1 MDKTQ
6 PEDPKDKMF
15 QATILSLFPE
25 MFPGTLG
32 HSLAGRAL
40 DKGLWSLVTKQIRDY
55 ATDKHHSVDDA
66 PLGGGHGLVLK
77 PDVVSA
83 ALDDVATAPGRRLY
97 MSPRGRPLTQ
107 KLVRTL
113 AQDEGVV
120 IVCGRYEGLDQRVI
134 AHHQLMEVSVGDY
147 ILSGGELAAQILLD
161 AVIRLRAGVM
171 GKEIGH
177 LQESFETGLLEHD
190 HYTQPRVWN
199 KMAAPEILASG
210 HHQKIAA
217 WREDQAKEL
226 TRRRRPDLWA
236 RFLAKNDENTKNDE
250 NYGESS

>member
-1 MDKTQ
+1 MSKHRDEHQ
-6 PEDPKDKMF
+6 F
-15 QATILSLFPE
+15 QATILTLFPE

-40 DKGLWSLVTKQIRDY
+40 DNGVWSLITKQIREF
-55 ATDKHHSVDDA
+55 ATDKHKTVDDA
-66 PLGGGHGLVLK
+66 PLGGGHGLILK

-83 ALDDVATAPGRRLY
+83 ALDDVAKAPGRRLY
-97 MSPRGRPLTQ
+97 MSPRGVPLSQ
-107 KLVRTL
+107 ELVRDL

-134 AHHQLMEVSVGDY
+134 DHHQLMEVSVGDY

-161 AVIRLRAGVM
+161 AVIRLLPGVM

-190 HYTQPRVWN
+190 HYTQPRMW
-199 KMAAPEILASG
+199 KEMSAPEILGSG

-217 WREDQAKEL
+217 WRDNQAKEL
-226 TRRRRPDLWA
+226 TKRRRPDLWQ
-236 RFLAKNDENTKNDE
+236 RFLAKNEENN
-250 NYGESS
+250 GESS

>member
-1 MDKTQ
+1 MTTKDASQDSADKAG
-6 PEDPKDKMF
+6 F
-15 QATILSLFPE
+15 QATILTLFPE

-32 HSLAGRAL
+32 HSIAGRAL
-40 DKGLWSLVTKQIRDY
+40 EKGLWSCTTHQIRYY
-55 ATDKHHSVDDA
+55 ALDKHKSVDDA
-66 PLGGGHGLVLK
+66 PLGGGHGLVMK

-83 ALDDVATAPGRRLY
+83 ALDNVSGAPGKRLY
-97 MSPRGRPLTQ
+97 MSPRGKPLTQ
-107 KLVRTL
+107 EFARSLS
-113 AQDEGVV
+113 DDDGVV

-134 AHHQLMEVSVGDY
+134 DHHQLIEVSVGDY

-161 AVIRLRAGVM
+161 SVIRLLPGVM

-217 WREDQAKEL
+217 WRDEQAKEL
-226 TRRRRPDLWA
+226 TKERRPDLWE
-236 RFLAKNDENTKNDE
+236 RFLAKNVENN
-250 NYGESS
+250 GESS

>member
-1 MDKTQ
+1 MSKHSDEHQ
-6 PEDPKDKMF
+6 F
-15 QATILSLFPE
+15 QATILTLFPE

-40 DKGLWSLVTKQIRDY
+40 DNGVWSLITKQIREF
-55 ATDKHHSVDDA
+55 ATDKHKTVDDA
-66 PLGGGHGLVLK
+66 PLGGGHGLILK

-83 ALDDVATAPGRRLY
+83 ALDDVAKAPGRRLY
-97 MSPRGRPLTQ
+97 MSPRGVPLSQ
-107 KLVRTL
+107 ELVRDL

-134 AHHQLMEVSVGDY
+134 DHHQLMEVSVGDY
-147 ILSGGELAAQILLD
+147 VLSGGELAAQILLD
-161 AVIRLRAGVM
+161 AVIRLLPGVM

-190 HYTQPRVWN
+190 HYTQPRMW
-199 KMAAPEILASG
+199 KEMSAPEILGSG

-217 WREDQAKEL
+217 WRDNQAKEL
-226 TRRRRPDLWA
+226 TKRRRPDLWQ
-236 RFLAKNDENTKNDE
+236 RFLAKNEENN
-250 NYGESS
+250 GESS

>member
-1 MDKTQ
+1 MTTKDASQESADKAG
-6 PEDPKDKMF
+6 F
-15 QATILSLFPE
+15 QATILTLFPE

-32 HSLAGRAL
+32 HSIAGLAL
-40 DKGLWSLVTKQIRDY
+40 EKGLWSCTTDQIRDY
-55 ATDKHHSVDDA
+55 ALDKHKSADDA
-66 PLGGGHGLVLK
+66 PLGGGHGLVMK

-83 ALDDVATAPGRRLY
+83 ALDDVSGAPGKRLY
-97 MSPRGRPLTQ
+97 MSPRGKPLTQ
-107 KLVRTL
+107 EL
-113 AQDEGVV
+113 ARSLSDDDGVV

-134 AHHQLMEVSVGDY
+134 DHHQLMEVSVGDY

-161 AVIRLRAGVM
+161 SVIRLLPGVM

-217 WREDQAKEL
+217 WRNEQAKEL
-226 TRRRRPDLWA
+226 TKERRPDLWE
-236 RFLAKNDENTKNDE
+236 RFLAKNVENN
-250 NYGESS
+250 GESS

>member
-1 MDKTQ
+1 MSKHSDEHQ
-6 PEDPKDKMF
+6 F
-15 QATILSLFPE
+15 QATILTLFPE

-40 DKGLWSLVTKQIRDY
+40 DNGVWSLITKQIREF
-55 ATDKHHSVDDA
+55 ATDKHKTVDDA
-66 PLGGGHGLVLK
+66 PLGGGHGLILK

-83 ALDDVATAPGRRLY
+83 ALNDVAKAPGRRLY
-97 MSPRGRPLTQ
+97 MSPRGVPLSQ
-107 KLVRTL
+107 ELVRDL
-113 AQDEGVV
+113 AKDEGVV

-134 AHHQLMEVSVGDY
+134 DHHQLMEVSVGDY

-161 AVIRLRAGVM
+161 AVIRLLPGVM

-190 HYTQPRVWN
+190 HYTQPRMWN
-199 KMAAPEILASG
+199 EMSAPEILGSG

-217 WREDQAKEL
+217 WRDNQAKEL
-226 TRRRRPDLWA
+226 TKRRRPDLWQ
-236 RFLAKNDENTKNDE
+236 RFLAKNEENN
-250 NYGESS
+250 GESS

>member
-1 MDKTQ
+1 MSKHSD
-6 PEDPKDKMF
+6 EHRF
-15 QATILSLFPE
+15 QATILTLFPE

-40 DKGLWSLVTKQIRDY
+40 DNGVWSLITKQIREF
-55 ATDKHHSVDDA
+55 ATDKHKTVDDA
-66 PLGGGHGLVLK
+66 PLGGGHGLILK

-83 ALDDVATAPGRRLY
+83 ALDDVAKAPGRRLY
-97 MSPRGRPLTQ
+97 MSPRGVPLSQ
-107 KLVRTL
+107 ELVRDL
-113 AQDEGVV
+113 AQDEGIV

-134 AHHQLMEVSVGDY
+134 NHHQLMEVSVGDY

-161 AVIRLRAGVM
+161 AVIRLLPGVM

-190 HYTQPRVWN
+190 HYTQPRMW
-199 KMAAPEILASG
+199 KEMSAPEILGSG

-217 WREDQAKEL
+217 WRDNQAKEL
-226 TRRRRPDLWA
+226 TKRRRPDLWQ
-236 RFLAKNDENTKNDE
+236 RFLAKNEENN
-250 NYGESS
+250 GESS

>member
-1 MDKTQ
+1 MSKRSDEHQ
-6 PEDPKDKMF
+6 F
-15 QATILSLFPE
+15 QATILTLFPE

-40 DKGLWSLVTKQIRDY
+40 DNGVWSLITKQIREF
-55 ATDKHHSVDDA
+55 ATDKHKTVDDA
-66 PLGGGHGLVLK
+66 PLGGGHGLILK

-83 ALDDVATAPGRRLY
+83 ALTDVAKAPGRRLY
-97 MSPRGRPLTQ
+97 MSPRGVPLSQ
-107 KLVRTL
+107 ELVRDL

-134 AHHQLMEVSVGDY
+134 DHHQLMEVSVGDY

-161 AVIRLRAGVM
+161 AVIRLLPGVM

-190 HYTQPRVWN
+190 HYTQPRMW
-199 KMAAPEILASG
+199 KEMSAPEILGSG

-217 WREDQAKEL
+217 WRDNQAKEL
-226 TRRRRPDLWA
+226 TKRRRPDLWQ
-236 RFLAKNDENTKNDE
+236 RFLAKNEENN
-250 NYGESS
+250 GESS

>member
-1 MDKTQ
+1 MSKHSDEHQ
-6 PEDPKDKMF
+6 F
-15 QATILSLFPE
+15 QATILTLFPE

-40 DKGLWSLVTKQIRDY
+40 DNGVWSLITKQIREF
-55 ATDKHHSVDDA
+55 ATDKHKTVDDA
-66 PLGGGHGLVLK
+66 PLGGGHGLILK

-83 ALDDVATAPGRRLY
+83 ALDDVAKAPGRRLY
-97 MSPRGRPLTQ
+97 MSPRGVPLSQ
-107 KLVRTL
+107 ELVRDL
-113 AQDEGVV
+113 AKDEGVV

-134 AHHQLMEVSVGDY
+134 DHHQLMEVSVGDY

-161 AVIRLRAGVM
+161 AVIRLLPGVM

-190 HYTQPRVWN
+190 HYTQPRMWN
-199 KMAAPEILASG
+199 EMSAPEILGSG

-217 WREDQAKEL
+217 WRDNQAKEL
-226 TRRRRPDLWA
+226 TKRRRPDLWQ
-236 RFLAKNDENTKNDE
+236 RFLAKNEENN
-250 NYGESS
+250 GESS

>member
-1 MDKTQ
+1 MSKHSDEHQ
-6 PEDPKDKMF
+6 F
-15 QATILSLFPE
+15 QATILTLFPE

-40 DKGLWSLVTKQIRDY
+40 DNGVWSLITKQIREF
-55 ATDKHHSVDDA
+55 ATDKHKTVDDA
-66 PLGGGHGLVLK
+66 PLGGGHGLILK

-83 ALDDVATAPGRRLY
+83 ALDDVAKAPGRRLY
-97 MSPRGRPLTQ
+97 MSPRGVPLSQ
-107 KLVRTL
+107 ELVRDL

-134 AHHQLMEVSVGDY
+134 DHHQLMEVSVGDY

-161 AVIRLRAGVM
+161 AVIRLLPGVM

-190 HYTQPRVWN
+190 HYTQPRMW
-199 KMAAPEILASG
+199 KEMSAPEILGSG

-217 WREDQAKEL
+217 WRDNQAKEL
-226 TRRRRPDLWA
+226 TKRRRPDLWQ
-236 RFLAKNDENTKNDE
+236 RFLAKNEENN
-250 NYGESS
+250 GESS

>member
-1 MDKTQ
+1 MSKHSDEHQ
-6 PEDPKDKMF
+6 F
-15 QATILSLFPE
+15 QATILTLFPE

-40 DKGLWSLVTKQIRDY
+40 DKGVWSLITKQIREF
-55 ATDKHHSVDDA
+55 ATDKHKTVDDA
-66 PLGGGHGLVLK
+66 PLGGGHGLILK

-83 ALDDVATAPGRRLY
+83 ALNDVSKAPGRRLY
-97 MSPRGRPLTQ
+97 MSPRGVPLSQ
-107 KLVRTL
+107 ELVRDL

-134 AHHQLMEVSVGDY
+134 DHHQLMEVSVGDY

-161 AVIRLRAGVM
+161 AVIRLLPGVM

-190 HYTQPRVWN
+190 HYTQPRMWN
-199 KMAAPEILASG
+199 EMSAPEILGSG

-217 WREDQAKEL
+217 WRDNQAKEL
-226 TRRRRPDLWA
+226 TKRRRPDLWQ
-236 RFLAKNDENTKNDE
+236 RFLAKNEENN
-250 NYGESS
+250 GESS

>member
-1 MDKTQ
+1 MMADHSDAH
-6 PEDPKDKMF
+6 PF

-40 DKGLWSLVTKQIRDY
+40 DNHLWSLVTRQIRDF
-55 ATDKHHSVDDA
+55 ATDKHKTVDDT

-83 ALDDVATAPGRRLY
+83 ALDDVADAPGRRLY
-97 MSPRGRPLTQ
+97 MSPRGVPLTQ
-107 KLVRTL
+107 DLVRTL
-113 AQDEGVV
+113 SQEKGVV
-120 IVCGRYEGLDQRVI
+120 ILCGRYEGLDQRVI
-134 AHHQLMEVSVGDY
+134 DHHQLMEVSVGDY

-161 AVIRLRAGVM
+161 AVIRLLPGVM

-190 HYTQPRVWN
+190 HYTQPRLWN
-199 KMAAPEILASG
+199 EMPAPEILGSG

-217 WREDQAKEL
+217 WRDNQAKEL
-226 TRRRRPDLWA
+226 TKARRPDLWE
-236 RFLAKNDENTKNDE
+236 RFLVKNDENN
-250 NYGESS
+250 GESS

>member
-1 MDKTQ
+1 MSKHSDEHQ
-6 PEDPKDKMF
+6 F
-15 QATILSLFPE
+15 QATILTLFPE

-40 DKGLWSLVTKQIRDY
+40 DKGVWSLITKQIREF
-55 ATDKHHSVDDA
+55 ATDKHKTVDDA

-83 ALDDVATAPGRRLY
+83 ALDDVAKAPGRRLY
-97 MSPRGRPLTQ
+97 MSPRGVPLSQ
-107 KLVRTL
+107 ELVRDL

-134 AHHQLMEVSVGDY
+134 DHYQLMEVSVGDY
-147 ILSGGELAAQILLD
+147 VLSGGELAAQILLD
-161 AVIRLRAGVM
+161 AVIRLLPGVM

-190 HYTQPRVWN
+190 HYTQPRMWN
-199 KMAAPEILASG
+199 EMSAPEILGSG

-217 WREDQAKEL
+217 WRDNQAKEL
-226 TRRRRPDLWA
+226 TKRRRPDLWQ
-236 RFLAKNDENTKNDE
+236 RFLAKNEENN
-250 NYGESS
+250 GESS

>member
-1 MDKTQ
+1 MSKHSDEHQ
-6 PEDPKDKMF
+6 F
-15 QATILSLFPE
+15 QATILTLFPE

-40 DKGLWSLVTKQIRDY
+40 DNGVWSLITKQIREF
-55 ATDKHHSVDDA
+55 ATDKHKTVDDA
-66 PLGGGHGLVLK
+66 PLGGGHGLILK

-83 ALDDVATAPGRRLY
+83 ALNDVAKAPGRRLY
-97 MSPRGRPLTQ
+97 MSPRGVPLSQ
-107 KLVRTL
+107 ELVRDL
-113 AQDEGVV
+113 AKDEGVV

-134 AHHQLMEVSVGDY
+134 DHHQLMEVSVGDY

-161 AVIRLRAGVM
+161 AVIRLLPGVM

-190 HYTQPRVWN
+190 HYTQPRMW
-199 KMAAPEILASG
+199 KEMSAPEILGSG

-217 WREDQAKEL
+217 WRDNQAKEL
-226 TRRRRPDLWA
+226 TKRRRPDLWQ
-236 RFLAKNDENTKNDE
+236 RFLAKNEENN
-250 NYGESS
+250 GESS

>member
-1 MDKTQ
+1 MSKHSDEHQ
-6 PEDPKDKMF
+6 F
-15 QATILSLFPE
+15 QATILTLFPE

-40 DKGLWSLVTKQIRDY
+40 DNGVWSLITKQIREF
-55 ATDKHHSVDDA
+55 ATDKHKTVDDA
-66 PLGGGHGLVLK
+66 PLGGGHGLILK

-83 ALDDVATAPGRRLY
+83 ALDDVAKAPGRRLY
-97 MSPRGRPLTQ
+97 MSPRGVPLSQ
-107 KLVRTL
+107 ELVRDL

-134 AHHQLMEVSVGDY
+134 DHHQLMEVSVGDY
-147 ILSGGELAAQILLD
+147 VLSGGELAAQILLD
-161 AVIRLRAGVM
+161 AVIRLLPGVM

-190 HYTQPRVWN
+190 HYTQPRMW
-199 KMAAPEILASG
+199 KEMSAPEILGSG

-217 WREDQAKEL
+217 WRDNQAKEL
-226 TRRRRPDLWA
+226 TKRRRPDLWQ
-236 RFLAKNDENTKNDE
+236 RFLAKNERK
-250 NYGESS
+250 

>member
-1 MDKTQ
+1 MSKHSDEHQ
-6 PEDPKDKMF
+6 F
-15 QATILSLFPE
+15 QATILTLFPE

-40 DKGLWSLVTKQIRDY
+40 DNGVWSLITKQIREF
-55 ATDKHHSVDDA
+55 ATDKHKTVDDA
-66 PLGGGHGLVLK
+66 PLGGGHGLILK

-83 ALDDVATAPGRRLY
+83 ALTDVAKAPGRRLY
-97 MSPRGRPLTQ
+97 MSPRGVPLSQ
-107 KLVRTL
+107 ELVRDL

-134 AHHQLMEVSVGDY
+134 DHHQLMEVSVGDY

-161 AVIRLRAGVM
+161 AVIRLLPGVM

-190 HYTQPRVWN
+190 HYTQPRMWN
-199 KMAAPEILASG
+199 EMSAPEILGSG

-217 WREDQAKEL
+217 WRDNQAKEL
-226 TRRRRPDLWA
+226 TKRRRPDLWQ
-236 RFLAKNDENTKNDE
+236 RFLAKNEENN
-250 NYGESS
+250 GESS

>member
-1 MDKTQ
+1 MTIKDASQESADKAG
-6 PEDPKDKMF
+6 F
-15 QATILSLFPE
+15 QATILTLFPE

-32 HSLAGRAL
+32 HSIAGRAL
-40 DKGLWSLVTKQIRDY
+40 EKGLWSCTTHQIRDY
-55 ATDKHHSVDDA
+55 ALDKHKSVDDA
-66 PLGGGHGLVLK
+66 PLGGGHGLVMK

-83 ALDDVATAPGRRLY
+83 ALDDVSGAPGKRLY
-97 MSPRGRPLTQ
+97 MSPRGKPLTQ
-107 KLVRTL
+107 EL
-113 AQDEGVV
+113 ARSLSDDDGVV

-134 AHHQLMEVSVGDY
+134 DHHQLIEVSVGDY

-161 AVIRLRAGVM
+161 SVIRLLPGVM

-217 WREDQAKEL
+217 WRDEQAKEL
-226 TRRRRPDLWA
+226 TKERRPDLWE
-236 RFLAKNDENTKNDE
+236 RFLAKNVENN
-250 NYGESS
+250 GESS